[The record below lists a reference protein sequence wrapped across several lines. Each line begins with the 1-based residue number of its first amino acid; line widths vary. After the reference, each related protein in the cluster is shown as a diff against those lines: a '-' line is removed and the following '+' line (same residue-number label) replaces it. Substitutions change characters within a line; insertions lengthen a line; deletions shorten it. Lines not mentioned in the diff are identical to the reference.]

1 MHYLLKYDDGDDEHI
16 SWRAIQIGI
25 RNITS
30 GGFIDVEH
38 LHPLPSG
45 QLNTDTGKLW
55 SLRDASP
62 QDLLD
67 ISVPI
72 FPKVEDIIE
81 DTDGCGYQFQG
92 QTNAGRVARSASS
105 AIGVRRKS
113 AISIPG
119 HGKNHSDHQGSTM
132 DCNLKELTLSDE
144 APILSGT

>member
-1 MHYLLKYDDGDDEHI
+1 MSELANEGKAADNDGDGAPMHYLLKYDDGDDEHI

-38 LHPLPSG
+38 LHPFPSG

-72 FPKVEDIIE
+72 FPEIVGI
-81 DTDGCGYQFQG
+81 
-92 QTNAGRVARSASS
+92 TNSKDMR
-105 AIGVRRKS
+105 
-113 AISIPG
+113 
-119 HGKNHSDHQGSTM
+119 M
-132 DCNLKELTLSDE
+132 LTE
-144 APILSGT
+144 